1 MINYFNNIMNT
12 KSNQAWLGLL
22 KLGVGLILI
31 GLLIILFKEIIFLF
45 IASIFIIIGISI
57 IILAYRLWKNINQ
70 SSFFVD

>member
-22 KLGVGLILI
+22 KLGIGLIII
-31 GLLIILFKEIIFLF
+31 GLLIILLKEIIILF
-45 IASIFIIIGISI
+45 VASIFIIIGICM
-57 IILAYRLWKNINQ
+57 IILAYRLWKNVNQ